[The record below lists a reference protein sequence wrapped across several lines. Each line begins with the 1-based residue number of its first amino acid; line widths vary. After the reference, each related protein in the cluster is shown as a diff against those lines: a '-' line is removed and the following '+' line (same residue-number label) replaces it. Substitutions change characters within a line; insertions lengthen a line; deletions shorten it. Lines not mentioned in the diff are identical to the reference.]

1 MTKLTPEKLREQRI
15 NGFLQL
21 ADEEFKAAEKLVDAL
36 PRQAAYFMQQSVE
49 KTLRAVLERDGVPA
63 GPGHNIAN
71 LVSLL
76 SKEHE
81 LRGAFLA
88 FDDLSTAS
96 TRYRYPNE
104 KGFVAGPDLHSLPG
118 RLKPLLALRQQAIVY
133 IKPLSL

>member
-1 MTKLTPEKLREQRI
+1 MTRLTPERLREQRI
-15 NGFLQL
+15 NSFLQL

-49 KTLRAVLERDGVPA
+49 KTLRAVLERDGIPA

-76 SKEHE
+76 GKEHT
-81 LRGAFLA
+81 LRSAFLA

-104 KGFVAGPDLHSLPG
+104 RGGISGPDIAALPA
-118 RLKPLLALRQQAIVY
+118 RLEPLLALRQQAITY
-133 IKPLSL
+133 IKPVSL